1 MYVCCEHWIGS
12 RVDPEAGLDAVE
24 TRKISAPV
32 QNRIPDHPVRNL
44 DAVQT

>member
-12 RVDPEAGLDAVE
+12 RAGPEAGLYTVE

-32 QNRIPDHPVRNL
+32 ENTIPDHPVRNL
-44 DAVQT
+44 DAIPT